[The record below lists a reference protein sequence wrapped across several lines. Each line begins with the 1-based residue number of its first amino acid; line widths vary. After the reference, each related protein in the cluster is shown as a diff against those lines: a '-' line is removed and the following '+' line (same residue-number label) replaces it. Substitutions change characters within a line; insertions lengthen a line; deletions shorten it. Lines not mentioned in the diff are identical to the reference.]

1 MLNKII
7 HFSVYHRGTIIFLTV
22 LLGIGGFFFG
32 FQRLPIDAVPDI
44 TNNQVQI
51 NTTVSGLAPEE
62 IERSITYPVESAM
75 RGLPNVVNVR
85 SITRFGLSQVT
96 VIFEDGVDI
105 YRARQLVSE
114 RLQGVIPGLP
124 EGAESKLG
132 PVSTGLGE
140 IYQYVID
147 YKNPAK
153 DPKERFKQ
161 LIDLRTLNDWNIKPR
176 LLSVPGVAE
185 VNTSGGYEKQYQVS
199 PRLEKMQSYGIHFS
213 DISEA
218 LSKANKNVGGG
229 IVQQSAEQFLVQ
241 GVGLFRSPEDIEK
254 IPIKQLETFRVVRLG
269 EIADI
274 SLGKQQRTGASTYN
288 GEEAVL
294 GTAMMLIGENSRSV
308 AKLVDARIKEIS
320 TTLPPEFTLRTV
332 YDRSELVD
340 DTLGTVEH
348 NLLFG
353 AALVIV
359 VLFGLLGNARA
370 AIITALTIPLT
381 LCVTFLIMRP
391 LGLSGNLMS
400 LGALDFGIIVDGTVI
415 VLDNCV
421 RVIQARARELGRR
434 LSKDEIKDA
443 VYAASVE
450 IRAAAGFGEL
460 IIVVVF
466 LPIFGLVGVEGKMFT
481 PMAASFA
488 IAVFG
493 ALLLSFTFAPALASL
508 ILSGKPSDKDPLLMR
523 TLSKVYNPILHFA
536 FKARWVLIPLAIAAV
551 AVSLSF
557 FGKHG
562 AVFLPQLGEGSY
574 AFHMIRPVN
583 VSVDQSLAL
592 QRVAE
597 KVLLEI
603 PEVSHVFSRIGT
615 SEVATDPMGVN
626 VSDTY
631 IMIKDREKWPEL
643 EGRKETYES
652 LVTKITKTLEEKV
665 PGQTYLASQP
675 IQMRFNELLEGTRAD
690 VAIKVFGPNLEEN
703 LDTAK
708 LIQASVQK
716 VQGAGDVELDLAGT
730 SPVLRI
736 TPDPEAILAYS
747 TSSSDVLEA
756 IEVALGGQE
765 ASFIYENDK
774 KFPIMI
780 RLKDEERSDLQVIR
794 SLPVALENGSTV
806 SLGKLAKVS
815 FEETYGSVNRE
826 NGMRRSAV
834 LVNLRGR
841 DTESFVN
848 EAQARILKDV
858 KIPEGIFV
866 EWGGNF
872 QNLKEARD
880 RLLILTPIAL
890 CLVFFMVY
898 VAFGNLIETI
908 LIFLCIPF
916 AWVGG
921 ILNMNWHEMPF
932 SISAGV
938 GFIALSG
945 IAVLNGVVLIGFY
958 NSSMAEGKSGR
969 TMIIEATK
977 SRLRPVIMTALVAIF
992 GFLPMMFSTG
1002 MGAEVQRPLATVVTG
1017 GIFSSTIL
1025 TLLLLPIF
1033 FSMVEGRIKNF
1044 KAVKH

>member
-7 HFSVYHRGTIIFLTV
+7 HFSVFHRGTIIFFTIV
-22 LLGIGGFFFG
+22 LAFAGFFFG
-32 FQRLPIDAVPDI
+32 FRLLPIDAVPDI

-51 NTTVSGLAPEE
+51 NTTVEGLAPEE
-62 IERSITYPVESAM
+62 IERGITYPVEASM
-75 RGLPNVVNVR
+75 RGLPNVKNVR

-96 VIFEDGVDI
+96 VIFEDDVDI

-114 RLQGVIPGLP
+114 RLQGAIANLPPG
-124 EGAESKLG
+124 ADTRLG

-140 IYQYVID
+140 IYQYTID
-147 YKNPAK
+147 YKEVATDPAK
-153 DPKERFKQ
+153 RFEQ
-161 LIDLRTLNDWNIKPR
+161 LINLRTMNDWSIKPR
-176 LLSVPGVAE
+176 ILGVPGIAE
-185 VNTSGGYEKQYQVS
+185 VNTSGGYEKQFQVT
-199 PRLEKMQSYGIHFS
+199 PKLDVMRAYGIHFS
-213 DISEA
+213 DISSA
-218 LSKANKNVGGG
+218 LDKANKNVGGG
-229 IVQQSAEQFLVQ
+229 IVQQTAEQFLVQ
-241 GVGLFRSPEDIEK
+241 GVGMFKDAKGIQSVPV
-254 IPIKQLETFRVVRLG
+254 KQLESMRVIRLG
-269 EIADI
+269 EIASV
-274 SLGKQQRTGASTYN
+274 SLGKEQRTGSSTHN
-288 GEEAVL
+288 GEEVVL

-308 AKLVDARIKEIS
+308 AKLVDEKVDEVRKS
-320 TTLPPEFTLRTV
+320 LGDEFVMTSV
-332 YDRSELVD
+332 YNRSDLVD
-340 DTLGTVEH
+340 ETLGTVEH

-359 VLFGLLGNARA
+359 VLFFLLGNARA

-381 LCVTFLIMRP
+381 LCITFLIMRP

-421 RVIQARARELGRR
+421 RVIQARARSLGRK
-434 LSKDEIKDA
+434 LTGEEVKEA
-443 VYAASVE
+443 VYDASVE
-450 IRAAAGFGEL
+450 IRTAAGFGEL

-493 ALLLSFTFAPALASL
+493 ALILSFTFAPALASL
-508 ILSGKPSDKDPLLMR
+508 ILSGDGKSKDPIIMR
-523 TLSKVYNPILHFA
+523 GISKVYAPILNFS
-536 FKARWVLIPLAIAAV
+536 FRIRWLVIALAVAAV
-551 AVSLSF
+551 FGSLAL
-557 FGKHG
+557 FGRYG

-583 VSVDQSLAL
+583 ISLDQSLAF

-597 KVLLEI
+597 KTLLKI

-631 IMIKDREKWPEL
+631 IMIKNRDQWPEVD
-643 EGRKETYES
+643 GRKETYES
-652 LVTKITKTLEEKV
+652 LVEKITKTLEREV

-690 VAIKVFGPNLEEN
+690 VAIKIFGPSLEGN
-703 LDTAK
+703 LDAAK
-708 LIQASVQK
+708 QIQAVVSK
-716 VQGAGDVELDLAGT
+716 IQGAGDVELDLAGT

-736 TPDPEAILAYS
+736 TPDPEAILAYG

-765 ASFIYENDK
+765 AGFIYENDK
-774 KFPIMI
+774 KFPIVI
-780 RLKDEERSDLQVIR
+780 RLENEERSDLGVIR
-794 SLPVALENGSTV
+794 TLPVALQNGSTV
-806 SLGKLAKVS
+806 SLGRLAKVE
-815 FEETYGSVNRE
+815 FQETYGSVNRE

-848 EAQARILKDV
+848 EAQEKIGKEVKLSKDL
-858 KIPEGIFV
+858 FV

-872 QNLKEARD
+872 QNLKEARN
-880 RLLILTPIAL
+880 RLLILTPVAL

-898 VAFGNLIETI
+898 VAFGSVIETL

-921 ILNMNWHEMPF
+921 ILNMTLHEMPF

-958 NSSMAEGKSGR
+958 NSSKAEGKSG
-969 TMIIEATK
+969 TAMIIEATN

-1002 MGAEVQRPLATVVTG
+1002 MGAEVQKPLATVVTG
-1017 GIFSSTIL
+1017 GVFSSTVL
-1025 TLLLLPIF
+1025 TLFLLPIL
-1033 FSMVEGRIKNF
+1033 FSIVEKRIKYF

>member
-1 MLNKII
+1 MFNKVI
-7 HFSVYHRGTIIFLTV
+7 HFSVYHRGTIIFLTAI
-22 LLGIGGFFFG
+22 LAIAGFFFG

-51 NTTVSGLAPEE
+51 NTTVSGFAPEE

-96 VIFEDGVDI
+96 VIFEDSVDI

-114 RLQGVIPGLP
+114 RLQGVISSLP
-124 EGAESKLG
+124 DEAEPKLG

-147 YKNPAK
+147 YKAPAK
-153 DPKERFKQ
+153 DPNERFKQ
-161 LIDLRTLNDWNIKPR
+161 LIELRTLNDWNIKPR
-176 LLSVPGVAE
+176 ILNVPGIAE

-213 DISEA
+213 DISDA

-241 GVGLFRSPEDIEK
+241 GVGLFGSTKDIES
-254 IPIKQLETFRVVRLG
+254 IPVKQLETFRVIRLG

-308 AKLVDARIKEIS
+308 AELVDTRIQEIAK
-320 TTLPPEFTLRTV
+320 TLPPEFILQTV

-348 NLLFG
+348 NLIFG
-353 AALVIV
+353 AALVII

-381 LCVTFLIMRP
+381 LCATFLIMRP

-421 RVIQARARELGRR
+421 RVIQARVRELGRR
-434 LSKDEIKDA
+434 LSKEEIKDA

-450 IRAAAGFGEL
+450 IRSAAGFGEL

-493 ALLLSFTFAPALASL
+493 ALVLSFTFAPALASL
-508 ILSGKPSDKDPLLMR
+508 ILSGKPRDKDPILMR
-523 TLSKVYNPILHFA
+523 ALAKGYSPILYFV
-536 FKARWVLIPLAIAAV
+536 FKARWVVIPLAIGAV
-551 AVSLSF
+551 VLSLSF
-557 FGKHG
+557 FGKYG

-583 VSVDQSLAL
+583 VSINQSLAL
-592 QRVAE
+592 QRIAE
-597 KVLLEI
+597 KVLLEL

-631 IMIKDREKWPEL
+631 IMLKDREKWPEIN
-643 EGRKETYES
+643 GKKETYES
-652 LVTKITKTLEEKV
+652 LVTKITKSLEEKV
-665 PGQTYLASQP
+665 PGQAYLASQP

-703 LDTAK
+703 LSTAK

-716 VQGAGDVELDLAGT
+716 VPGAGDVELDLAGT
-730 SPVLRI
+730 SPVLKI
-736 TPDPEAILAYS
+736 TPDPEAILAYG
-747 TSSSDVLEA
+747 TSSNDILEA

-780 RLKDEERSDLQVIR
+780 RLREDERSDLHVIR
-794 SLPVALENGSTV
+794 TLPVALENGSTV
-806 SLGKLAKVS
+806 ALGKLAKVS
-815 FEETYGSVNRE
+815 FEETYGSVTRE

-841 DTESFVN
+841 DTESFVT
-848 EAQARILKDV
+848 EAQAKILKDV
-858 KIPEGIFV
+858 KIPDGIFV

-890 CLVFFMVY
+890 CLVFFMVF
-898 VAFGNLIETI
+898 VAFGNFIETI

-969 TMIIEATK
+969 SMIIEATK

-1017 GIFSSTIL
+1017 GVFSSTVL
-1025 TLLLLPIF
+1025 TLLLLPLF
-1033 FSMVEGRIKNF
+1033 FSMVESRIKNF

>member
-7 HFSVYHRGTIIFLTV
+7 HISVYHRAPILILT
-22 LLGIGGFFFG
+22 GILALAGFFLG

-44 TNNQVQI
+44 TNNQVQV

-62 IERSITYPVESAM
+62 IERSITYPLESAL
-75 RGLPNVVNVR
+75 RGLPNVVTVR

-96 VIFEDGVDI
+96 VVFEDDVDI
-105 YRARQLVSE
+105 YRARQFVSE
-114 RLQGVIPGLP
+114 RLQGVIPNLP
-124 EGAESKLG
+124 EGAETKLG

-140 IYQYVID
+140 IYQYVVD
-147 YKNPAK
+147 FKNPAK
-153 DPKERFKQ
+153 DPEERFRQ
-161 LIDLRTLNDWNIKPR
+161 LVDLRTLHDWNIKPR
-176 LLSVPGVAE
+176 LQSVPGVAE
-185 VNTSGGYEKQYQVS
+185 VNSSGGYEKQYQVS
-199 PRLEKMQSYGIHFS
+199 PRLEKMQAYGIHFY
-213 DISEA
+213 DISDA
-218 LSKANKNVGGG
+218 LRKANKNVGGG

-241 GVGLFRSPEDIEK
+241 GVGLFRSLKDIEN
-254 IPIKQLETFRVVRLG
+254 IPVMQLETLRAVRLG
-269 EIADI
+269 EIAEI

-294 GTAMMLIGENSRSV
+294 GTALMLIGENSRAV
-308 AKLVDARIKEIS
+308 AERVDARIQEIS
-320 TTLPPEFTLRTV
+320 RTLPPDIILRTV
-332 YDRSELVD
+332 YDRSTLVD
-340 DTLGTVEH
+340 ETLSTVER

-353 AALVIV
+353 AVLVVIV
-359 VLFGLLGNARA
+359 LFALLGNARA
-370 AIITALTIPLT
+370 ALITALTIPLT
-381 LCVTFLIMRP
+381 LLVTFLIMRP

-434 LSKDEIKDA
+434 LSKEEIQKA
-443 VYAASVE
+443 VYEASVE
-450 IRAAAGFGEL
+450 IRSAAGFGEL

-466 LPIFGLVGVEGKMFT
+466 LPIFGLVGIEGKMFK

-488 IAVFG
+488 IAVFS
-493 ALLLSFTFAPALASL
+493 ALILSFTFAPALASL
-508 ILSGKPSDKDPLLMR
+508 ILGGKTQERDSLFMR
-523 TLSKVYNPILHFA
+523 GLAKLYEPILHLSFRV
-536 FKARWVLIPLAIAAV
+536 RWILIPLAAA
-551 AVSLSF
+551 ALALAALL
-557 FGKHG
+557 FGRQG

-583 VSVDQSLAL
+583 VSIDQSIAL
-592 QRVAE
+592 QRVAD
-597 KVLLEI
+597 KVLLDI

-626 VSDTY
+626 VSDSY
-631 IMIKDREKWPEL
+631 IMLKDRKLWPAGKNES
-643 EGRKETYES
+643 YES
-652 LVTKITKTLEEKV
+652 LLKKINRVLEEKV

-690 VAIKVFGPNLEEN
+690 VAIKVFGPNLDEN
-703 LDTAK
+703 LETARR
-708 LIQASVQK
+708 IQAAVRK
-716 VQGAGDVELDLAGT
+716 VEGAGNVELDLAGT

-736 TPDPEAILAYS
+736 TPNPEAILAHG
-747 TSSSDVLEA
+747 TSSNDILEA

-765 ASFIYENDK
+765 ASSIYDEDK
-774 KFPIMI
+774 KFPLMI
-780 RLKDEERSDLQVIR
+780 RLKDDERSDLEVIR
-794 SLPVALENGSTV
+794 SLPVALENGATV
-806 SLGKLAKVS
+806 PLGKLAKVA

-834 LVNLRGR
+834 LVNLRER
-841 DTESFVN
+841 DTESFVRD
-848 EAQARILKDV
+848 AQARLAAEL
-858 KIPEGIFV
+858 KIPDGIFV

-890 CLVFFMVY
+890 ALVFFMVY
-898 VAFGNLIETI
+898 VAFGNIIETL

-916 AWVGG
+916 AWVGA
-921 ILNMNWHEMPF
+921 ILNMHWQELPF

-945 IAVLNGVVLIGFY
+945 IAVLNGVVLISFY
-958 NSSMAEGKSGR
+958 NASMAEGRSGR

-977 SRLRPVIMTALVAIF
+977 ARLRPVAMTALVAIF
-992 GFLPMMFSTG
+992 GFLPMMFSSG
-1002 MGAEVQRPLATVVTG
+1002 MGAEVQRPLATVVIG
-1017 GIFSSTIL
+1017 GVFSSSIL

-1033 FSMVEGRIKNF
+1033 FSLIEGRIKAF
-1044 KAVKH
+1044 KSRAL

>member
-7 HFSVYHRGTIIFLTV
+7 YVSVFHRAKILFFTILIA
-22 LLGIGGFFFG
+22 ISGFFFG
-32 FQRLPIDAVPDI
+32 FEKLPIDAVPDI

-62 IERSITYPVESAM
+62 IERSITYPVESSM

-96 VIFEDGVDI
+96 VVFEDAVDI

-114 RLQGVIPGLP
+114 RLQGVIAKLP
-124 EGAESKLG
+124 DTAEAKLG

-140 IYQYVID
+140 IYQYVLD
-147 YKNPAK
+147 YKNPDK
-153 DPKERFKQ
+153 DPGKRFQQ
-161 LIDLRTLNDWNIKPR
+161 LVDLRTLQDWNIKPR
-176 LLSVPGVAE
+176 ILSVPGVAE

-199 PRLEKMQSYGIHFS
+199 PKLDKMQAYGIHFY
-213 DISEA
+213 DLSEA
-218 LSKANKNVGGG
+218 LNKANRNVGGG

-241 GVGLFRSPEDIEK
+241 GVGLFRSIKDIQA
-254 IPIKQLETFRVVRLG
+254 IPIKQLQTLRVIRLD
-269 EIADI
+269 EIADV
-274 SLGKQQRTGASTYN
+274 SLGKEQRTGTSTYN
-288 GEEAVL
+288 GEESVL
-294 GTAMMLIGENSRSV
+294 GTVMMLMGENSRSV
-308 AKLVDARIKEIS
+308 AKAVEGRIQEINE
-320 TTLPPEFTLRTV
+320 TLPQDLELKPV
-332 YDRSELVD
+332 YNRSELVD
-340 DTLGTVEH
+340 ETLSTVEH

-353 AALVIV
+353 AVLVII
-359 VLFGLLGNARA
+359 VLFALLGNARA
-370 AIITALTIPLT
+370 AIITAITIPLT
-381 LCVTFLIMRP
+381 LAITFLFMRP

-421 RVIQARARELGRR
+421 RLIQRRAQELGRR
-434 LSKDEIKDA
+434 LTSEEIKQT
-443 VYAASVE
+443 VYDASVE
-450 IRAAAGFGEL
+450 IRSAAGFGEL
-460 IIVVVF
+460 IVVVVF
-466 LPIFGLVGVEGKMFT
+466 LPIFGLIGVEGKMFS

-488 IAVFG
+488 IAVFA

-508 ILSGKPSDKDPLLMR
+508 ILSGKGEQREPILMR
-523 TLSKVYNPILHFA
+523 LLNKAYEPILKLT
-536 FKARWVLIPLAIAAV
+536 FKARWIILPLAIAVV
-551 AVSLSF
+551 ALTLSL
-557 FGKHG
+557 FGRHG

-583 VSVDQSLAL
+583 VSIDQSLAL
-592 QRVAE
+592 QKIAE

-631 IMIKDREKWPEL
+631 IMIKNKDQWPLVDGKRESH
-643 EGRKETYES
+643 ES
-652 LVTKITKTLEEKV
+652 LLSKINQILEEKV
-665 PGQTYLASQP
+665 PGQNYLASQP

-690 VAIKVFGPNLEEN
+690 VAIKVFGPDLAKNMRTAEE
-703 LDTAK
+703 
-708 LIQASVQK
+708 IQEIVEK
-716 VQGAGDVELDLAGT
+716 VDGAGDVELDLAGT

-736 TPDPEAILAYS
+736 TPDPEAILAHG
-747 TSSSDVLEA
+747 TSSHDILEA

-765 ASFIYENDK
+765 ASFIHEDDK
-774 KFPIMI
+774 KFPIVI
-780 RLKDEERSDLQVIR
+780 RLDDEERSDLQVIR
-794 SLPVALENGSTV
+794 SLPVALENGATV

-826 NGMRRSAV
+826 NGLRRSAV

-841 DTESFVN
+841 DTESFVK
-848 EAQARILKDV
+848 EAQSRLATEL
-858 KIPEGIFV
+858 KIPKGIFI

-890 CLVFFMVY
+890 GLVFFMVY
-898 VAFGNLIETI
+898 IAFGNWIETV

-945 IAVLNGVVLIGFY
+945 IAVLNGVVLISFY
-958 NSSMAEGKSGR
+958 NASMAEGKSGR
-969 TMIIEATK
+969 SMIIEATRT
-977 SRLRPVIMTALVAIF
+977 RLRPVIMTALVAIF
-992 GFLPMMFSTG
+992 GFLPMMFSQG

-1017 GIFSSTIL
+1017 GVFSSTVL
-1025 TLLLLPIF
+1025 TLLLLPLF
-1033 FSMVEGRIKNF
+1033 FSMVETKIRSF
-1044 KAVKH
+1044 KTTKH